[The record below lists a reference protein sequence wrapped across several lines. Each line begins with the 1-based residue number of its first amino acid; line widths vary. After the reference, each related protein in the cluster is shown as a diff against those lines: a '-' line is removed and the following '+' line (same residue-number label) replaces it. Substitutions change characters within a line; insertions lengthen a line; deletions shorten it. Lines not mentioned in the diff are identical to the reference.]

1 MQPYQSLR
9 LLPMVQAFKEFP
21 EAKPHRLLGQLFGIE
36 MNNRNIQR
44 KDQAGH
50 TKLTLVSIGHGRN
63 KITAFVPLKHDADG
77 KAVLPRST
85 LDTMLDDLH
94 VRRGDAFTTG

>member
-1 MQPYQSLR
+1 M
-9 LLPMVQAFKEFP
+9 
-21 EAKPHRLLGQLFGIE
+21 
-36 MNNRNIQR
+36 MNNRDIQR

-77 KAVLPRST
+77 KAVLPRAT
-85 LDTMLDDLH
+85 LDTMLNNLH
-94 VRRGDAFTTG
+94 VRRGGTFTVG

>member
-9 LLPMVQAFKEFP
+9 LLPLVQAFE
-21 EAKPHRLLGQLFGIE
+21 ELLGQLFGIE
-36 MNNRNIQR
+36 MNNRAIQR
-44 KDQAGH
+44 KDSAGH

-94 VRRGDAFTTG
+94 VRRGDAYTVG